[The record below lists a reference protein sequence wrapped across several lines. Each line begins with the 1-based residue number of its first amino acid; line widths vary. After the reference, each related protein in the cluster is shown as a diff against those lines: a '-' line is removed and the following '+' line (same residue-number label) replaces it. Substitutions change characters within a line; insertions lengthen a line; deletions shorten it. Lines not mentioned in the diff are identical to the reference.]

1 MVYRAYR
8 IPYEYVPQLEIPKQY
23 PVVPENNSEF
33 RIAAQT
39 TAVSYDR
46 AAQDKVKPFPEQHL
60 NDAVDLAS
68 AKARITDT
76 DEDEDA
82 EDIPY
87 NTMELKNY

>member
-33 RIAAQT
+33 RIAHKT

-46 AAQDKVKPFPEQHL
+46 AEQDKARPFPEQNL

-68 AKARITDT
+68 INARIAS
-76 DEDEDA
+76 EDGDDA